1 MAEIAITAE
10 HITKVFCTYSRTR
23 DRYLD
28 FFLPGEF
35 GNRFYALRDVS
46 FTLEKGHSLGLVG
59 LNGSGKST
67 LANIIAGASA
77 PTTGNLTING
87 TVSMTSVSSG
97 VLPALTGRENIMQ
110 KCLLLGLNK
119 KDILR
124 LMPEI
129 IEFSELGDV
138 IDQQVK
144 TYSSG
149 MRSKLGFAISINID
163 PDILIID
170 EALSVGDQT
179 FTQKCLNRMR
189 AFRQQGK
196 TIVFVSH
203 SISQM
208 RRFCDQALWLEGG
221 QVVQIGSSQEITAA
235 YAKFIEHFNS
245 LPEEEQKAY
254 KQNIRKRQAGGTYGQ
269 GKEHA

>member
-1 MAEIAITAE
+1 MSEFAVTAE
-10 HITKVFCTYSRTR
+10 HVTKIFRIYPRVR

-35 GNRFYALRDVS
+35 GKRFYALQDVS

-77 PTTGNLTING
+77 ATSGALEING

-97 VLPALTGRENIMQ
+97 VTPALTGRENIIQ
-110 KCLLLGLNK
+110 KCLLLGLEQK
-119 KDILR
+119 EIAE

-149 MRSKLGFAISINID
+149 MRSKLGFAISVNID

-179 FTQKCLNRMR
+179 FTQKCLKKMQS
-189 AFRQQGK
+189 FRERGK
-196 TIVFVSH
+196 TVVFVSH
-203 SISQM
+203 SAAQM
-208 RRFCDQALWLEGG
+208 RNFCDRALWLEGG
-221 QVVQIGSSQEITAA
+221 QVVQTGECAEVTKAYSQ
-235 YAKFIEHFNS
+235 FISRYNALS
-245 LPEEEQKAY
+245 TQEQKAY
-254 KQNIRKRQAGGTYGQ
+254 KQNIRKRQTGG
-269 GKEHA
+269 A